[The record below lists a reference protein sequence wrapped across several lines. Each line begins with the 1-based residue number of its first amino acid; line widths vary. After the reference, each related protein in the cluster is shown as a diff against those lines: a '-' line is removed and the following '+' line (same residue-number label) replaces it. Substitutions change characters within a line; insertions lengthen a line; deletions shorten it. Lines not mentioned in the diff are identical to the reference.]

1 MNLIIDIGNSSCKA
15 ALFDGTTLLQIHKGS
30 NRRIEILDRW
40 YAEYSIDRAIISSVI
55 ELTDE
60 IVAQLQALPCSCVRF
75 STSMP
80 LPVKLLYKTPETLGV
95 DRLAAVIGAQAEAPG
110 KDILVIDAGSAITYD
125 FLDAQGNY
133 HGGNIAPG
141 LAMRLRAL
149 HEHTGKLPLVKAD
162 GDTPALGYNTET
174 AIRSG
179 VIRGIRYEIDG
190 YIAELRDK
198 YPSVL
203 IFLTGG
209 DEKSLIYNVKN
220 CIFADEF
227 LVLKGLNRILINN
240 DTI

>member
-40 YAEYSIDRAIISSVI
+40 CAEYSIDRAIISSVI

-133 HGGNIAPG
+133 HGGKGFAKSSQCT
-141 LAMRLRAL
+141 ARYFQR
-149 HEHTGKLPLVKAD
+149 TR
-162 GDTPALGYNTET
+162 TE
-174 AIRSG
+174 
-179 VIRGIRYEIDG
+179 IRYS
-190 YIAELRDK
+190 K
-198 YPSVL
+198 V
-203 IFLTGG
+203 
-209 DEKSLIYNVKN
+209 EKSYHAVLN
-220 CIFADEF
+220 C
-227 LVLKGLNRILINN
+227 LCGVLDVQTQKASAEGNHKKTEYYARYCGA
-240 DTI
+240 

>member
-1 MNLIIDIGNSSCKA
+1 
-15 ALFDGTTLLQIHKGS
+15 
-30 NRRIEILDRW
+30 
-40 YAEYSIDRAIISSVI
+40 
-55 ELTDE
+55 
-60 IVAQLQALPCSCVRF
+60 
-75 STSMP
+75 
-80 LPVKLLYKTPETLGV
+80 
-95 DRLAAVIGAQAEAPG
+95 
-110 KDILVIDAGSAITYD
+110 
-125 FLDAQGNY
+125 
-133 HGGNIAPG
+133 
-141 LAMRLRAL
+141 
-149 HEHTGKLPLVKAD
+149 LPLVKAD

-190 YIAELRDK
+190 YVAELRDK